1 MNLIIGYKER
11 VDGQWIYTL
20 KDGTTLTRKQWT
32 KCVENHI
39 KENHKQ
45 EVFNRI
51 RERLGSERWVDE
63 ETPHDFAL
71 QNYAAVYCAN
81 VKVSDE
87 GKAS

>member
-20 KDGTTLTRKQWT
+20 KDGRALTRTKWT
-32 KCVENHI
+32 ECIENHI
-39 KENHKQ
+39 KENGKQ
-45 EVFNRI
+45 EVFSRI
-51 RERLGSERWVDE
+51 RERLGSKRWADE
-63 ETPHDFAL
+63 ETYHDFAL

-81 VKVSDE
+81 VKVSGE